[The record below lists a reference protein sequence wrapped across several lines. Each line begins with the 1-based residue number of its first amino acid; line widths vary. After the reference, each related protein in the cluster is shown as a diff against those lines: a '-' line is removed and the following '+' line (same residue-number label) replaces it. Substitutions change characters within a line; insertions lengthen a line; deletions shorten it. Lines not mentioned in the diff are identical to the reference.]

1 MGGQQRAKQK
11 RLFKCSLG
19 AVAVADAEQ
28 VIELAHKIG
37 AQVLWCKRSLDED
50 LRFSLIE

>member
-19 AVAVADAEQ
+19 AVAVAVADAEQ
-28 VIELAHKIG
+28 VIELAHKLG
-37 AQVLWCKRSLDED
+37 GSSAMVQAGLGLG
-50 LRFSLIE
+50 LAL